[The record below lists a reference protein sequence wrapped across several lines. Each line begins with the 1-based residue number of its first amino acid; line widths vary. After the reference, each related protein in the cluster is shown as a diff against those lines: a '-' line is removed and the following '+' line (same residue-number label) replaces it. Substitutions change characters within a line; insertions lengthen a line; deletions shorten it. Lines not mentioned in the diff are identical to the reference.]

1 MNAAPSRGFT
11 LVELLI
17 ALVLIGLVML
27 LLFGGLRLSTRSW
40 DSSEAHRQRVAEQ
53 YRVQQLLRQLISQAR
68 NLRVRGDTGE
78 ALLAFQ
84 GEPDELVFVAPGRDS
99 DLSGTLYWYRL
110 LMREGAQQ
118 SALVLQA
125 RRYEETESVRWNLL
139 FAAGETDATGGEI
152 MINEYTLVA
161 MPSARLELS
170 YLQQSDRYLQSQP
183 DWLEQTVLPRLVEL
197 DLVDRSAAD
206 TVRTWAPLAVVLEE
220 YSHVLRRP

>member
-1 MNAAPSRGFT
+1 M
-11 LVELLI
+11 
-17 ALVLIGLVML
+17 
-27 LLFGGLRLSTRSW
+27 
-40 DSSEAHRQRVAEQ
+40 
-53 YRVQQLLRQLISQAR
+53 
-68 NLRVRGDTGE
+68 
-78 ALLAFQ
+78 
-84 GEPDELVFVAPGRDS
+84 FVAPGRDS

-170 YLQQSDRYLQSQP
+170 YLQQSDRYLKSQP